1 MLTINRTELLD
12 GTKNLSVKNPVEL
25 HLAARLPHSTFDG
38 HPGPLEVHFV
48 VQRVEFLNVRH
59 QSSVSH
65 PKKLEEAV

>member
-12 GTKNLSVKNPVEL
+12 GTKILSVKIRLNCSQP
-25 HLAARLPHSTFDG
+25 HGLPHSTFDG
-38 HPGPLEVHFV
+38 QPGLLEVHFV